1 MKTKEELKL
10 ALTDLIIDLEE
21 ADCVVV
27 MNTIFKDG
35 NGIVFCV
42 GTNEEILFDQAR
54 LTHSILNKI
63 EGLV

>member
-42 GTNEEILFDQAR
+42 GTNEEILFAQGSVYIAVSDRKNQ
-54 LTHSILNKI
+54 II
-63 EGLV
+63 